1 MNLLDYKKDL
11 FSSTG
16 NDGIIEKIFN
26 VLDIKNGFFV
36 EFGAWD
42 GIKGSNCRKLS
53 LEDWSGIFIEADR
66 LKFTQL
72 EYNYMRNENI
82 KCICSAI
89 DCEANKFDNIV
100 NDYIKGN
107 IDFCSIDIDGLDLE
121 IFESFEKFM
130 PTVVCLEG
138 GQMLEPNFKRVP
150 EAVAKLNIQQS
161 LGVINNSFE
170 EKGYKL
176 LCSYQDSFFVKKELY
191 DKFDVSTDLTELY
204 IDGLYA
210 HHRRLPWIQA
220 IIAQSNL
227 KNKFIDY
234 VLQQSNYSQY
244 GYDNRKVWA
253 VEQKDLALTV
263 INKLRDTAVQK
274 NL

>member
-1 MNLLDYKKDL
+1 M
-11 FSSTG
+11 
-16 NDGIIEKIFN
+16 
-26 VLDIKNGFFV
+26 V
-36 EFGAWD
+36 
-42 GIKGSNCRKLS
+42 R
-53 LEDWSGIFIEADR
+53 
-66 LKFTQL
+66 
-72 EYNYMRNENI
+72 
-82 KCICSAI
+82 
-89 DCEANKFDNIV
+89 
-100 NDYIKGN
+100 
-107 IDFCSIDIDGLDLE
+107 
-121 IFESFEKFM
+121 
-130 PTVVCLEG
+130 
-138 GQMLEPNFKRVP
+138 
-150 EAVAKLNIQQS
+150 
-161 LGVINNSFE
+161 NNSFE

-263 INKLRDTAVQK
+263 INKLRDTEVQK